1 MPFTPYHFGPGL
13 FFKSLAPR
21 HFSFAAFLATQ
32 VVIDVEP
39 FVYVLRGE
47 APVHRFAH
55 TLLFG
60 SLIGL
65 AVASLIYL
73 ATIAIRH
80 RSAWDLPGLSA
91 EVTPLGLAVGGLVGG
106 ASHALLD
113 ALADADIRPLRPF
126 TDANPFQGL
135 VTLAAVHMVC
145 LALGVIGLL
154 WLASRHRLWRGP
166 A

>member
-1 MPFTPYHFGPGL
+1 VPFTPYHLGPGL

-39 FVYVLRGE
+39 VVNVLRGQ
-47 APVHRFAH
+47 APVHGMAH
-55 TLLFG
+55 TVLLG

-65 AVASLIYL
+65 AGASLIYL
-73 ATIAIRH
+73 ATISIRH
-80 RSAWDLPGLSA
+80 KSAWRLPGLSA

-135 VTLAAVHMVC
+135 VTRAAVHMIC
-145 LALGVIGLL
+145 LALGIVGLL
-154 WLASRHRLWRGP
+154 WLASRHRLWRSP
-166 A
+166 V

>member
-1 MPFTPYHFGPGL
+1 VPFTPYHLGPGL

-39 FVYVLRGE
+39 LVYVLRGQV
-47 APVHRFAH
+47 PVHRIAH
-55 TLLFG
+55 TVLFG

-73 ATIAIRH
+73 VTLAIRH
-80 RSAWDLPGLSA
+80 KSAWHLPGLTA

-106 ASHALLD
+106 ASHAILD

-135 VTLAAVHMVC
+135 VTLAAVHMIC

-154 WLASRHRLWRGP
+154 WLASRNRLWRGP